1 MSRIAEGA
9 VLAAL
14 DALEPEA
21 KDAWESEECN
31 LSEAVALS
39 NAITQRRLADAQEA
53 SKVAAADS
61 VTVTI
66 AQLDPA
72 VVDTLP
78 TPLRDRY
85 QLEN

>member
-1 MSRIAEGA
+1 MSRTAEGA

-21 KDAWESEECN
+21 KDAWEAEECN

-39 NAITQRRLADAQEA
+39 NAITQRRVADAQEA
-53 SKVAAADS
+53 SQLAAADS
-61 VTVTI
+61 VTVSI

-72 VVDTLP
+72 VVETLP
-78 TPLRDRY
+78 TGLRTRY
-85 QLEN
+85 ELEN